1 MEEFE
6 VDTGEVEILE
16 EPEQTADTELTATK
30 EQYLRLAAEFD
41 NYKKRTERE
50 KTQIYADAYAKVVS
64 EFLPVLDN
72 LERALSAE
80 GGDFDGLYKGVA
92 LVLKQTL
99 DTFAKMDVEEIDA
112 QGQPFDPELHNAVM
126 HGEDENLP
134 ENTVSEVLQKG
145 YKMGDKVIRYATVKV
160 VN

>member
-6 VDTGEVEILE
+6 VDTGDVEII
-16 EPEQTADTELTATK
+16 EPEQTEDSELAVAK

-50 KTQIYADAYAKVVS
+50 KTQIYADAYAKVVG

-72 LERALSAE
+72 LERALSIE
-80 GGDFDGLYKGVA
+80 GEDFDGLYKGVE

-99 DTFAKMDVEEIDA
+99 ETFAKMDVEEIEA
-112 QGQPFDPELHNAVM
+112 KGQAFDPELHNAVM
-126 HGEDENLP
+126 HGEDESLP
-134 ENTVSEVLQKG
+134 ENTIAEVLQKG